1 MRGRFSSVSP
11 NPRDPTSYV
20 FTSSKYTEDGELAE
34 YTRRDR
40 PVLPPA
46 LLHRHG
52 ASARNSAELAR
63 VLPGFVHLPSIQRV
77 EPPLPTKPT
86 PPTTPTLPAR
96 PAFRPAP
103 VPHQPAPSES
113 GSSSS
118 SSAGSSTLVSS
129 RSSGSPSAPSAGAVT
144 PPPPYQQS
152 LSELIDRGSGS
163 PPARAHKAPRAAQY
177 TAGGGRR
184 GPLVALPAQRDGYFE
199 HKSRLAD
206 DAHVDAKNRDAD
218 DNAAKNR
225 EADDNAASAYLE
237 AKNRDAD
244 DSAASAHLEAKNRH
258 ADDNAAGTHL
268 SASALAT

>member
-20 FTSSKYTEDGELAE
+20 FTSSKYTEDGQLAE

-63 VLPGFVHLPSIQRV
+63 VLPGFVHLPSIQRA
-77 EPPLPTKPT
+77 EPPPPTKPT
-86 PPTTPTLPAR
+86 PPTTPTLPTR

-118 SSAGSSTLVSS
+118 SSSAGSSTLVSS
-129 RSSGSPSAPSAGAVT
+129 RSSAPSAGAVT

-206 DAHVDAKNRDAD
+206 DVKNRDAD
-218 DNAAKNR
+218 DNAASAHLEAKNR
-225 EADDNAASAYLE
+225 DADDNAASAYLE

-244 DSAASAHLEAKNRH
+244 DNAASAHLEAKNRD